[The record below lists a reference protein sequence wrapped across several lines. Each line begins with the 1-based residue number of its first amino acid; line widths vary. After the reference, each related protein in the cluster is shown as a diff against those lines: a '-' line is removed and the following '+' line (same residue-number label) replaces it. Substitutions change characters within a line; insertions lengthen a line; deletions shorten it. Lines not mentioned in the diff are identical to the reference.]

1 MNESKK
7 NILVRLNRIE
17 GQIRGIRKMIEN
29 DEDCK
34 SLLTQLSAVKSAL
47 ESTSAIV
54 LDNHAKQC
62 LSGIIENKDDMDLDE
77 LLGLMKKFLK

>member
-1 MNESKK
+1 MEDTKK

-29 DEDCK
+29 EEDCK
-34 SLLTQLSAVKSAL
+34 SVLTQLSAVKSAL
-47 ESTSAIV
+47 DSTSAIV
-54 LDNHAKQC
+54 LDTHAKEC
-62 LSGIIENKDDMDLDE
+62 LSGIISKNDDMDLED

>member
-1 MNESKK
+1 MEDQKK

-17 GQIRGIRKMIEN
+17 GQIRGIRKMIES

-34 SLLTQLSAVKSAL
+34 AVLTQLSAVKSAL
-47 ESTSAIV
+47 DSTSAIV
-54 LDNHAKQC
+54 LDTHAKEC
-62 LSGIIENKDDMDLDE
+62 LTGIITNNETMDLDD